1 MELSCGP
8 PPSMARRF
16 NDVRRDASRPRVKMA
31 VLTAQA
37 VRERAGPEV
46 YAAAKAAGILTV
58 AGLATGLSNLIFNVI
73 AARASGADRYGGIGT
88 LLALVT
94 VASYLAIATAYA
106 VARRT
111 ALSDL
116 SARLVLARAAKSL
129 VPWIACML
137 PVLIAIGPLTDYL
150 HISSELPGA
159 LALSTV
165 VVMLVGSL
173 ATGVLIGRRQ
183 FKVVAAISI
192 GSALIRVLLGIALPK
207 LFDVTVAALLATLL
221 PVVVVCVTSILL
233 VVRISAS
240 EGSIAAASETSTAR
254 DIGKGLARDS
264 IAGAAGAMALWAVW
278 ASPLLAAR
286 HGLSSGESGRFT
298 AAQVLAGAVL
308 YVVAPVTMA
317 FFPTISRHRTADT
330 VAVGALMSAALALV
344 GACALVVF
352 GPVFVTTVYG
362 AQFSTSG
369 GLFLELGL
377 SATSVA
383 IGTFALWAS
392 RARYG
397 RTSRVSV
404 VAAIALAL
412 EGAAVG
418 LLHPSAGLLAVTP
431 LAALTIASTL
441 GLLLFAV
448 RGGGIISALSRL
460 VGPLSPRQRMASKL
474 RDSDLGTQ

>member
-1 MELSCGP
+1 
-8 PPSMARRF
+8 
-16 NDVRRDASRPRVKMA
+16 MA

-37 VRERAGPEV
+37 VRERGRPEV

-73 AARASGADRYGGIGT
+73 AARASGAERYGGIGT

-111 ALSDL
+111 ALTDL

-129 VPWIACML
+129 VPWIACLL
-137 PVLIAIGPLTDYL
+137 PVLIAVGPLTDFL
-150 HISSELPGA
+150 HISSELPGV
-159 LALSTV
+159 LALGTV
-165 VVMLVGSL
+165 LVMLVGSL
-173 ATGVLIGRRQ
+173 ATGVLIGRMR

-192 GSALIRVLLGIALPK
+192 GSALVRVLLGIALPK
-207 LFDVTVAALLATLL
+207 LFDVTIAALLATLL
-221 PVVVVCVTSILL
+221 PVVVVCVTSILV
-233 VVRISAS
+233 VVRIGAS
-240 EGSIAAASETSTAR
+240 EGSAAAVSETLTTR
-254 DIGKGLARDS
+254 DLGKGLARDS

-278 ASPLLAAR
+278 AAPLLAAR

-308 YVVAPVTMA
+308 YIVAPVTMA
-317 FFPTISRHRTADT
+317 FFPTISRHRTTDT
-330 VAVGALMSAALALV
+330 VTGGALMSGALALV
-344 GACALVVF
+344 GACMLVVF

-362 AQFSTSG
+362 PQFSTSR

-377 SATSVA
+377 SATCVA

-397 RTSRVSV
+397 RTSRVTI
-404 VAAIALAL
+404 VAATALAL
-412 EGAAVG
+412 EGAAEV
-418 LLHPSAGLLAVTP
+418 LLHPSAGMLALTP
-431 LAALTIASTL
+431 LAAMTIASML
-441 GLLLFAV
+441 GLLLFVAQ
-448 RGGGIISALSRL
+448 GGSIAPTLRRL
-460 VGPLSPRQRMASKL
+460 AAPMSPRPE
-474 RDSDLGTQ
+474 DG